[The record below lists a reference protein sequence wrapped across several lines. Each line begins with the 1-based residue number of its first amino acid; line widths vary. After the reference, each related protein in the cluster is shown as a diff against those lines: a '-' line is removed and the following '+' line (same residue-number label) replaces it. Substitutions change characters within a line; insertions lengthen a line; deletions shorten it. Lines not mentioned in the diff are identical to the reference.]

1 MVAWERLA
9 PDERA
14 REEQVSGEELG
25 TLELLWDLRGLPN
38 RGPKRALSVRQIA
51 EVGVAIAD
59 REGLAAISMQRVAGE
74 LNYTKN
80 SLYRYVRSKAELL
93 AVMTDLA
100 IGDPPDLGPPGPPGD
115 GWRVRLERWARL
127 IRATWKRHPWLPHV
141 SEWQASPGAVRPV
154 TGERVMGPNEVA
166 WVEAATGALAGLGL
180 SPYEQLDA
188 VFLVSAHLRATQAM
202 TTYGVLPWTL
212 DLPERDTLEGLRN
225 QHENRFPALTEL
237 AATAADPGHSAF
249 EFGLA
254 RILDGLDLLISQ
266 RAGDTA
272 RDTATDPDGIR

>member
-1 MVAWERLA
+1 MVASEERA
-9 PDERA
+9 PDERG
-14 REEQVSGEELG
+14 SGDELG
-25 TLELLWDLRGLPN
+25 TLDLLWGLRELPT

-59 REGLAAISMQRVAGE
+59 DEGLGAISMQRVAGE

-80 SLYRYVRSKAELL
+80 SLYRYVQSKAELL

-100 IGDPPDLGPPGPPGD
+100 IGDPPDLGPPGD

-127 IRATWKRHPWLPHV
+127 IRATWQRHPWLPHV
-141 SEWQASPGAVRPV
+141 SEWQVSPGAVRPV

-166 WVEAATGALAGLGL
+166 WVEAGTGTLAGLGL
-180 SPYEQLDA
+180 SPHEQLDS

-212 DLPERDTLEGLRN
+212 GLPQQDLLEDLRG
-225 QHENRFPALTEL
+225 QYEDRFPALTEL
-237 AATAADPGHSAF
+237 AVAVPEPEHSGF

-254 RILDGLDLLISQ
+254 RILDGLDLLIQ
-266 RAGDTA
+266 ERAG
-272 RDTATDPDGIR
+272 